1 MKGWID
7 RVFRYGLAYDFPD
20 GDESGAPIG
29 LLKAQTALVFNTSN
43 TPRERELR
51 VFGDPL
57 ELIWKNCIFAY
68 CGVTN
73 VRRRMFEMVGSP
85 AEVVPIIKSAHLWC
99 SGNVKNH
106 YCYITTEM
114 VVTSTAEQR
123 KSRLDEVREMVQS
136 SFPPTMRGTT

>member
-57 ELIWKNCIFAY
+57 ELIWRNCIFAY

-73 VRRRMFEMVGSP
+73 VRRRMFEMV
-85 AEVVPIIKSAHLWC
+85 
-99 SGNVKNH
+99 
-106 YCYITTEM
+106 
-114 VVTSTAEQR
+114 VTSTAEQR
-123 KSRLDEVREMVQS
+123 KSWLDEVREMVQS